1 LRLFCLVRLTS
12 LPPEAEVE
20 GAAVAVAE
28 AREAAGAEVRV
39 VADEAAVAAVAD
51 EAAVAEVAVS
61 AVRER
66 PVEGASRLGAPAA
79 EGHRDHARHKPGKRV
94 SALRLNREV
103 RVSAQRLNRGARH
116 KELAPR
122 TRRSARKA

>member
-20 GAAVAVAE
+20 GAAVAE

-39 VADEAAVAAVAD
+39 VADE
-51 EAAVAEVAVS
+51 EAVAEVAVS
-61 AVRER
+61 AVREL

-79 EGHRDHARHKPGKRV
+79 EGHRDHARRKVGK
-94 SALRLNREV
+94 
-103 RVSAQRLNRGARH
+103 RVSAQRLNREARRSAQRLNREARR

-122 TRRSARKA
+122 TRLSARKA